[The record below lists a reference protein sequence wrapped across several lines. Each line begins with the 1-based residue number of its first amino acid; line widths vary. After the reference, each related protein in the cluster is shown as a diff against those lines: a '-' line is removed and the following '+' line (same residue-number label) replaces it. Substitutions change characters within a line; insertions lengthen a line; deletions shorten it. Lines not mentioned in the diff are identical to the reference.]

1 MRWVLECVFIFPML
15 CILLRYNLT
24 TNIIYYGS
32 NFFDELLLLNSVR
45 EWGYIS
51 GVEFFNAIQLSLIWL
66 NSQHYIQSRILVLA
80 SDFSKVC
87 RDDSH
92 FAVKKCSQQAS
103 KHPFTVITKKGNIL
117 WPTHHT
123 CVWVRTTPHLWLTWG
138 ANFLFFTPAG
148 IGWLSST
155 QIHQPYWFP
164 LKWGKWRNLTRT
176 LHTILNS
183 QSRLQTKD

>member
-1 MRWVLECVFIFPML
+1 MVQTFLMKPNTTKQRKRVRLHFRSWIFQ
-15 CILLRYNLT
+15 RYSAFT
-24 TNIIYYGS
+24 
-32 NFFDELLLLNSVR
+32 
-45 EWGYIS
+45 YIT
-51 GVEFFNAIQLSLIWL
+51 QLSTFIL
-66 NSQHYIQSRILVLA
+66 SRSLVLA
-80 SDFSKVC
+80 TDFSKVC

-92 FAVKKCSQQAS
+92 FAVKKCCQQAT
-103 KHPFTVITKKGNIL
+103 KHPFTVNTKKGNIL

-176 LHTILNS
+176 LHTLPNS
-183 QSRLQTKD
+183 